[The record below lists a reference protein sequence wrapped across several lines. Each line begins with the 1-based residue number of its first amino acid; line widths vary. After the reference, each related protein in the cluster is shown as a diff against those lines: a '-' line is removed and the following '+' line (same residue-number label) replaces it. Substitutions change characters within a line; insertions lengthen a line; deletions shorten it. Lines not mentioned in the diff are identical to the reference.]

1 MKKQKICLYFPYE
14 KSFYEGISSIA
25 SKLENYF
32 SPEETEIH
40 FLVSDGFDG
49 CDAVAAS
56 SLFDGYKCY
65 FESVGKYIFDGCG
78 CYKFAIPIIC
88 KSDKAIFINPDSKTE
103 LNLGKIATVELG
115 NYYVA
120 AYHDI
125 SFDAPTLSDYTEKV
139 LGINHYLFASGDCA
153 VFNVKKLKENGAY
166 ERYISYR
173 NFSAFSFMRDDSL
186 FNLVFKDRILIIG
199 DIESGTVPT
208 EACMREIESENSFLA
223 KWNREK
229 RAGDRV
235 AICKKIDEFEKNGTF
250 DIDVE
255 DDVPG
260 RTIMPEEIEYVKKT
274 AKEKLKAKIA
284 FSMAKRFYYKLEKKK
299 MVMINDEVDGLENL
313 ANLDTGAV
321 ITCNH
326 FNAMDSFAMHWVYLK
341 SKQKK
346 RKLYRVIRE
355 GNYTSFPG
363 FFGFLMRNFYTLPLS
378 SNHKTMRKF
387 MEGVNELLK
396 SGNFVLVYPEQSMW
410 WNYRKP
416 KPLKPGAFS
425 FAAKN
430 GVPVLPIF
438 ISMRDSGVLGPDGY
452 YVQEYKMHIGKPIYP
467 DAEKGTRENVDTMMK
482 ENERVWKE
490 FYEREYQIPLE
501 YTTEVA
507 PVGAEQ

>member
-1 MKKQKICLYFPYE
+1 MKKQKTCLYFPYE
-14 KSFYEGISSIA
+14 NSYFEGIEKISTKIR
-25 SKLENYF
+25 NYF
-32 SPEETEIH
+32 SPETVEIH
-40 FLVSDGFDG
+40 FLVKFLEGYDVVRLMSLFGGFKCCFDDMKEYISDG
-49 CDAVAAS
+49 CD
-56 SLFDGYKCY
+56 F
-65 FESVGKYIFDGCG
+65 
-78 CYKFAIPIIC
+78 YKFAIPAIC
-88 KSDKAIFINPDSKTE
+88 KSDKAIFINPVSKIE
-103 LNLGKIATVELG
+103 LNLGALASVEVG
-115 NYYVA
+115 EFYVA
-120 AYHDI
+120 AYRDI
-125 SFDAPTLSDYTEKV
+125 SYDEPMLSAYAEKV
-139 LGINHYLFASGDCA
+139 LGISHHLFTSGDYV
-153 VFNVKKLKENGAY
+153 VFNVKKLRKNGAY
-166 ERYISYR
+166 ERFLLYR
-173 NFSAFSFMRDDSL
+173 EFCNFSFMPSDSL

-199 DIESGTVPT
+199 DFESGTVANDAT
-208 EACMREIESENSFLA
+208 LSEIEGENSFLA

-229 RAGDRV
+229 RAEDRV
-235 AICKKIDEFEKNGTF
+235 CVCKKIEDFEKNGIF
-250 DIDVE
+250 DKDVE

-260 RTIMPEEIEYVKKT
+260 RTIMPDEIEYVKKT
-274 AKEKLKAKIA
+274 AKEKLKARIA
-284 FSMAKRFYYKLEKKK
+284 FNMAKRFYYKLEKKQ

-387 MEGVNELLK
+387 MAGVNELLET
-396 SGNFVLVYPEQSMW
+396 GHFVLVYPEQSMW

-425 FAAKN
+425 FASKN

-467 DAEKGTRENVDTMMK
+467 DSEKGSRENIDIMMK
-482 ENERVWKE
+482 ENERVWRE
-490 FYEREYQIPLE
+490 IYEREYQMPLE
-501 YTTEVA
+501 YTTEMADVTI
-507 PVGAEQ
+507 E